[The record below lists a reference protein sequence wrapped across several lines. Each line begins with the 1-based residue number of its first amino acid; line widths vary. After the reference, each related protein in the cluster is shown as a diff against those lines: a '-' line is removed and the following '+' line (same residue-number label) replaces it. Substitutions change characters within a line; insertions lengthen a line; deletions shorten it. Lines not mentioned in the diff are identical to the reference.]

1 MSLSAAIDYAREHQ
15 PAVRVALARIRAQT
29 EAAQIPRGRWLPSVG
44 ATAQL
49 FAATTNNT
57 TGTYVTERFLD
68 IPRIGGTTSVS
79 SGDWQPHA
87 ASLVGIGGT
96 QELFDF
102 GRIAALSAAADA
114 EVDIAKQNS
123 RADLLE
129 VTYDVEEAYFA
140 VWAAKE
146 ILQASRDSY
155 ERSRVHRDLAQAGVA
170 SGMRSRIELTRA
182 EADLAKFDAGRLR
195 AEGGV
200 VTAQQIFAAAVAV
213 PDERL
218 DIAAAPPTPAE
229 LPPLTRAIEQ
239 ASRQDPHILAALA
252 ALQSEEARTRAI
264 AAELR
269 PNLSATATLT
279 GRAGG
284 ASPSGNGTL
293 PSGNGFI
300 PEVANWDVGVVLSWP
315 LFDGSVRARAATSLA
330 AEQIR
335 REQVE
340 LTRERAVVAIRQSY
354 VAVDV
359 ARSSLPALQRAVE
372 AARANSAQ
380 ADARFRSGL
389 GTSVELAD
397 AESLRSDAEIQ
408 LALGQ
413 FELARARAAFG
424 RAVAEGI

>member
-1 MSLSAAIDYAREHQ
+1 MSLAAAISYARDHQ
-15 PAVRVALARIRAQT
+15 PAVRVALARIAAQT
-29 EAAQIPRGRWLPSVG
+29 QAAQIPRGLWLPSVG

-49 FAATTNNT
+49 FAATANNT
-57 TGTYVTERFLD
+57 TGTYVTEHFLD
-68 IPRIGGTTSVS
+68 IPRIGGTTTVS

-114 EVDIAKQNS
+114 QVDIAKENS

-140 VWAAKE
+140 VFAAKE
-146 ILQASRDSY
+146 ILRASRDSY
-155 ERSRVHRDLAQAGVA
+155 ERSRAHRDLASAGVA
-170 SGMRSRIELTRA
+170 SGLRSRIELTRA

-200 VTAQQIFAAAVAV
+200 VTAQQVFAAAVAV

-218 DIAAAPPTPAE
+218 DIAAAPPTPAD

-239 ASRQDPHILAALA
+239 ASHQDPNILAALA
-252 ALQSEEARTRAI
+252 ALQAEEARTRAI
-264 AAELR
+264 AAELH

-284 ASPSGNGTL
+284 ATPSGNGTL
-293 PSGNGFI
+293 PNGNGFI
-300 PEVANWDVGVVLSWP
+300 PSVPNWDVGVVLSWP
-315 LFDGSVRARAATSLA
+315 LFDGTVRAREATSRA
-330 AEQIR
+330 TEQIR

-340 LTRERAVVAIRQSY
+340 LMRERAVAAIRQSY

-359 ARSSLPALQRAVE
+359 ARSSLPALERAVE

-397 AESLRSDAEIQ
+397 AESLRTDAEIQ

-413 FELARARAAFG
+413 FALARARAAFG